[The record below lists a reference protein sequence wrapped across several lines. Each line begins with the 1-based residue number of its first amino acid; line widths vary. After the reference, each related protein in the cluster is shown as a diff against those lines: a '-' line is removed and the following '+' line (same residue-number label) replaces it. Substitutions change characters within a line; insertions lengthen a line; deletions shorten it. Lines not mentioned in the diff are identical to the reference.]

1 LYLDNTEPE
10 ELKNMAT
17 AAPARELELLPP
29 KPLQDRVALV
39 TGGARGI
46 GRAIALE
53 LASRGAAVAVN
64 YRSSSAAAE
73 RLSGEIQDIGVE
85 SMLIQGDVSSKEDS
99 RRVMETVMDHFKQLD
114 ILVNNAGITR
124 DRTLRKMTDE
134 EWTDVLNTNLNG
146 TYFCTRA
153 AVPSMIERKFGRI
166 VNIASFVGQAGA
178 YGQANY
184 AASKGAIIAFTKT
197 IALELAQY
205 NITANVV
212 APGYTATDMVA
223 GIPGHV
229 LKEIASRIPLKRLA
243 EPQEIAKAVAFLVT
257 DGTYITG
264 QQLNVNGGVYM

>member
-1 LYLDNTEPE
+1 
-10 ELKNMAT
+10 
-17 AAPARELELLPP
+17 
-29 KPLQDRVALV
+29 
-39 TGGARGI
+39 
-46 GRAIALE
+46 
-53 LASRGAAVAVN
+53 
-64 YRSSSAAAE
+64 
-73 RLSGEIQDIGVE
+73 
-85 SMLIQGDVSSKEDS
+85 
-99 RRVMETVMDHFKQLD
+99 
-114 ILVNNAGITR
+114 
-124 DRTLRKMTDE
+124 MTDE

-205 NITANVV
+205 NVTANVV

-257 DGTYITG
+257 DGNYITG

>member
-1 LYLDNTEPE
+1 M
-10 ELKNMAT
+10 MAT
-17 AAPARELELLPP
+17 VALAKELGLIQP
-29 KPLQDRVALV
+29 KPLQDKVALV

-46 GRAIALE
+46 GRAIAIE

-64 YRSSSAAAE
+64 YRSSSAEAE
-73 RLSGEIQDIGVE
+73 KLSAEIQEMGVE
-85 SMLIQGDVSSKEDS
+85 SFLIQGDVSSKEDS
-99 RRVMETVMDHFKQLD
+99 KRVMEAVMDTFKQID

-124 DRTLRKMTDE
+124 DRTMRKMTDE

-146 TYFCTRA
+146 TFFCTRA
-153 AVPSMIERKFGRI
+153 AIPSMIQRKFGRI

-197 IALELAQY
+197 VALELAQF

-223 GIPGHV
+223 KIPANV
-229 LKEIASRIPLKRLA
+229 LKEIESRIPLKRLA
-243 EPQEIAKAVAFLVT
+243 DPQEIAKAAAFLVT
-257 DGTYITG
+257 DGSYITG